1 MNLMRT
7 LREHRVT
14 GDWSG
19 SPCTRAAAR
28 GTYDRGVTIAVGVV
42 AFLAGALMSAAIAF
56 VYMLRRAAPA
66 AGDAAVSDRA
76 ARTSILAP
84 RVLGAIDVG
93 VLVVDRDEVVI
104 FTNRAAARLGVV
116 DQDHLTVAGLR
127 NLVRDVI
134 DSGQPG
140 SVNLELPSSRGAPD
154 LLSFL
159 IRAMPLDEGD
169 RVASIVLRFTDI
181 TEARRLERVRRDFVA
196 NVSHELKTPVGALT
210 LLAEA
215 VQEAA
220 DDPEAVQR
228 FAARMQREGGRL
240 GRLVQE
246 LIELSRLQGAE
257 ALPGE
262 DEVSVSDVV
271 NEAVDR
277 SRLVAEQSGITVV
290 VRVDDGLRVRGNETQ
305 LANAVANLVDNA
317 IAYSPEQTRVGVTA
331 RRVPDQL
338 SAGIADSN
346 RRRWVEIA
354 VTDQGI
360 GIAEP
365 ELDRV
370 FERFYRVD
378 PARSRATGGTGLG
391 LAIVKHVASNHGGA
405 VSVWSVV
412 GSGSTFTIRLPLVE
426 IALPP
431 TSDSR
436 APGAVTAKLAS
447 TEHRPRDLHSA
458 DLLTSGSDLLTSGA
472 TGPAEKSPSME
483 RTSP

>member
-1 MNLMRT
+1 MNLVRT
-7 LREHRVT
+7 LREQRVT
-14 GDWSG
+14 GGWTG
-19 SPCTRAAAR
+19 SPRTREPR
-28 GTYDRGVTIAVGVV
+28 SGTYDRGVTIAVGVL
-42 AFLAGALMSAAIAF
+42 AFLAGALMSAAIALLY
-56 VYMLRRAAPA
+56 VLRRATPTA
-66 AGDAAVSDRA
+66 DEAAVSDRA
-76 ARTSILAP
+76 VRSSILAP

-116 DQDHLTVAGLR
+116 DQDHLTVAALR

-134 DSGQPG
+134 DSGEPG
-140 SVNLELPSSRGAPD
+140 SVNIDLPSSRGGPD

-159 IRAMPLDEGD
+159 IRAMPLDDGD

-228 FAARMQREGGRL
+228 FAERMQREGSRL

-262 DEVSVSDVV
+262 DEVAVLDIVT
-271 NEAVDR
+271 EAVDR

-290 VRVDDGLRVRGNETQ
+290 VRVDHGLRVRGNETQ

-331 RRVPDQL
+331 RQVPEQL
-338 SAGIADSN
+338 GVAASPNTPVADGS

-391 LAIVKHVASNHGGA
+391 LAIVKHVASNHGGS

-412 GSGSTFTIRLPLVE
+412 GSGSTFTIRLPLVDNS
-426 IALPP
+426 ALP
-431 TSDSR
+431 TSFVHTS
-436 APGAVTAKLAS
+436 GAVTAKV
-447 TEHRPRDLHSA
+447 EHRS
-458 DLLTSGSDLLTSGA
+458 SDLFTSGA
-472 TGPAEKSPSME
+472 SGSAEKSPSME